1 MDKFNT
7 AHHISGQFDKELESI
22 HTKIIEMGRLVEQ
35 QLSLAIQAFTTG
47 NVELA
52 QQVLKQDDLIDSLEQ
67 TIDEDCVRTIA
78 LRQPA
83 GFDLNLL
90 ISIVKVTSE
99 LEGIAAKAEGI
110 ADITIQLNEMLP
122 ADTEQETDNDGQ

>member
-7 AHHISGQFDKELESI
+7 AHHISGQFDKDLESI
-22 HTKIIEMGRLVEQ
+22 HVKIVEMGRLAEE

-52 QQVLKQDDLIDSLEQ
+52 QQVLSHDDLVDALENA
-67 TIDEDCVRTIA
+67 IDEECVRTIA

-83 GFDLNLL
+83 GFDLNMLVA
-90 ISIVKVTSE
+90 IIKVTSE